1 MLLIDKDDL
10 IEHIQKRHREY
21 YFYYNM
27 SEYYEGLCDAYYAV
41 LNFILKQ
48 KTIEEHKHSYWEP
61 FENINRESTFRCA
74 NCKNE
79 VPYDYIGGY
88 ELTEYC
94 PHCGAVM
101 D

>member
-10 IEHIQKRHREY
+10 IEHVQKRHREY

-48 KTIEEHKHSYWEP
+48 KAIEKRKYGHWVGKP
-61 FENINRESTFRCA
+61 IAGFSTVSCSV
-74 NCKNE
+74 CKSKFTNNT
-79 VPYDYIGGY
+79 GRWN
-88 ELTEYC
+88 YC